1 MGGQSSKDYP
11 EDDVGDGKKKKK
23 GGIMNCHCG
32 KGRDDQDEVV
42 SDPRTGKGTR
52 LSEEEWAQVKTGKL
66 QGIPGAPDL
75 LAEEAVSSHRRHRKR
90 KDDEAEETEMLV
102 AGSTH
107 TRHAEPPSAPSGSHL
122 RLPNEQSGAA
132 RFAANDRVKC
142 ACTRWGSAYEIG
154 TIVKVG
160 YREPSWP
167 AGKPSAPYQ
176 VKLDKGAL
184 IYAPED
190 SDEYIQLQDESWAKE
205 LPAGAPWYL
214 QPGALDR
221 ELAKIGAYR

>member
-1 MGGQSSKDYP
+1 MLAPPLRTGSYFRFIFSDNGRALNRGGSRRWWKGRSSAAMGGQSSKDYP

-142 ACTRWGSAYEIG
+142 ACTRWYL
-154 TIVKVG
+154 
-160 YREPSWP
+160 PP
-167 AGKPSAPYQ
+167 
-176 VKLDKGAL
+176 LKG
-184 IYAPED
+184 
-190 SDEYIQLQDESWAKE
+190 
-205 LPAGAPWYL
+205 
-214 QPGALDR
+214 
-221 ELAKIGAYR
+221 